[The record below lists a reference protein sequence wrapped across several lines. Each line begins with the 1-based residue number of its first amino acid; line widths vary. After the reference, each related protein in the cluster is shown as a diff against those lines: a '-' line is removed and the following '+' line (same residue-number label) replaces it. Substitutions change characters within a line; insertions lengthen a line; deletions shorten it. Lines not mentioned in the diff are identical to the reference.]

1 VTCLHDKANE
11 IKSQQHA
18 NDQVTEWTKF
28 TTCHQMLACFHTLWW
43 KSFCA
48 LIIFCWCNIYAIIFR
63 STRVGSKYFIFAPP
77 KMV

>member
-1 VTCLHDKANE
+1 VNCIVTCLHDKAHE

-48 LIIFCWCNIYAIIFR
+48 VINFC
-63 STRVGSKYFIFAPP
+63 
-77 KMV
+77 